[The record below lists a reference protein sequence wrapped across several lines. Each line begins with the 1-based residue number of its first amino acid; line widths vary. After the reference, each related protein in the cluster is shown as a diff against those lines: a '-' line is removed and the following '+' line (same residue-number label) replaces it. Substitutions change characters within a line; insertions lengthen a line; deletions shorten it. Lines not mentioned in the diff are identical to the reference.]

1 MYNDQNMN
9 NNDMNSN
16 QGMNNNMNMNNDQGM
31 NNNMNMN
38 NNQGM
43 NMNTNYNG
51 QQYNNMPQN
60 NNNNNNNKSGSKTI
74 FIIIA
79 VVVALVVFGIFI
91 LNKKDNNLDGN
102 QNGTNN
108 NGSSSIDNNTNNNN
122 QGNNNSS
129 NDNTNNGGSGD
140 ASSSIVE
147 YGNSGKIDSVGLE
160 LKMLD
165 KAYVRE
171 NYDRY
176 KHLSIYQ
183 LFSVKNNSDKPLLI
197 GTVYSTDSAELQEV
211 SSSKNKLTNY
221 STYVSYKT
229 PSGEKK
235 TQDCGFFSK
244 GGGFDSPAIS
254 ETAYIIKPGE
264 TKNAYISCT
273 IENWKDSLGT
283 FDNISGYVVGDMF
296 DKEAIGFRA
305 PTGYSSMVELNK
317 GE

>member
-91 LNKKDNNLDGN
+91 LNKKDNSLDGN

-108 NGSSSIDNNTNNNN
+108 NGSSSIDNNTNN

>member
-1 MYNDQNMN
+1 MKTRIKRFYKRFIKVIRRS
-9 NNDMNSN
+9 DMKLLP
-16 QGMNNNMNMNNDQGM
+16 
-31 NNNMNMN
+31 
-38 NNQGM
+38 
-43 NMNTNYNG
+43 G
-51 QQYNNMPQN
+51 QLAFFMVLAIVPTLTLLTYGASVLNLSMD
-60 NNNNNNNKSGSKTI
+60 
-74 FIIIA
+74 FIYSFLEKA
-79 VVVALVVFGIFI
+79 F
-91 LNKKDNNLDGN
+91 
-102 QNGTNN
+102 
-108 NGSSSIDNNTNNNN
+108 
-122 QGNNNSS
+122 S
-129 NDNTNNGGSGD
+129 NDVARLLLST
-140 ASSSIVE
+140 SSIVE

>member
-60 NNNNNNNKSGSKTI
+60 NNNNNNN
-74 FIIIA
+74 
-79 VVVALVVFGIFI
+79 
-91 LNKKDNNLDGN
+91 
-102 QNGTNN
+102 
-108 NGSSSIDNNTNNNN
+108 

-129 NDNTNNGGSGD
+129 NDNTNNGGSVD